1 MIIGLKDIS
10 EECFSS
16 NVNANASLKLFW
28 ALGGQSKSTETL
40 GNSESTWALGH

>member
-16 NVNANASLKLFW
+16 NVNVNASLKLFW
-28 ALGGQSKSTETL
+28 ALWGQSKCTQTL
-40 GNSESTWALGH
+40 GNPEGTWALGH